1 MYHWDALS
9 GNVSLSCSLPVF
21 ILVKYYIISF
31 SWKKSRKQNITSS
44 WSFLKHCCCVIWF
57 PFISIF
63 EKELAGGGAGAG
75 SPSQLM
81 FYSISS
87 SLDARSMFNLSS
99 SPSSVKGAVCKF
111 HQEGGGGAFIYCP
124 LSNHHHFPIF
134 LANFVRLG
142 NQFWW
147 AVFIQTY
154 LFSWDHIRSIIDLT
168 NKDDGFPCGNASS
181 ERDKVDELG
190 GALLCCSCNNTPYL

>member
-9 GNVSLSCSLPVF
+9 GNVSLSCSLPVS
-21 ILVKYYIISF
+21 ILDKYYIISF
-31 SWKKSRKQNITSS
+31 SWKKSLKQNITSS

-75 SPSQLM
+75 SPSHLM

-111 HQEGGGGAFIYCP
+111 HQEGGGHLFIAHYLII
-124 LSNHHHFPIF
+124 LSFS
-134 LANFVRLG
+134 
-142 NQFWW
+142 
-147 AVFIQTY
+147 Y
-154 LFSWDHIRSIIDLT
+154 LFGKFCTLGESVLVGSVYSNILV
-168 NKDDGFPCGNASS
+168 FPETIS
-181 ERDKVDELG
+181 VQL
-190 GALLCCSCNNTPYL
+190 

>member
-21 ILVKYYIISF
+21 ILDKYYIISF
-31 SWKKSRKQNITSS
+31 SWKKSPKQNITVS
-44 WSFLKHCCCVIWF
+44 WPFLKHCR
-57 PFISIF
+57 
-63 EKELAGGGAGAG
+63 L
-75 SPSQLM
+75 LRN
-81 FYSISS
+81 SS
-87 SLDARSMFNLSS
+87 SIYFNFWKKSWQEEEEQGQVLL
-99 SPSSVKGAVCKF
+99 PSSCFIPSPVHSMHAQCSTSRHLHLHLKGLSVNSYLFGKF
-111 HQEGGGGAFIYCP
+111 WT
-124 LSNHHHFPIF
+124 
-134 LANFVRLG
+134 LG

-154 LFSWDHIRSIIDLT
+154 LFSWDHLHSNIDLT

-190 GALLCCSCNNTPYL
+190 GALLCCSCDNTPYL

>member
-9 GNVSLSCSLPVF
+9 GNVSLSCALPVF
-21 ILVKYYIISF
+21 ILDKYYIISF

-44 WSFLKHCCCVIWF
+44 WSFLKPCCCVIWF

-111 HQEGGGGAFIYCP
+111 HQEGGGHLFIAHY
-124 LSNHHHFPIF
+124 LIIIIF
-134 LANFVRLG
+134 LFVWQILYAWG
-142 NQFWW
+142 ISFGGQC
-147 AVFIQTY
+147 
-154 LFSWDHIRSIIDLT
+154 LFKHT
-168 NKDDGFPCGNASS
+168 CFPETIS
-181 ERDKVDELG
+181 VQL
-190 GALLCCSCNNTPYL
+190 

>member
-21 ILVKYYIISF
+21 ILDKYYIISF

-111 HQEGGGGAFIYCP
+111 HQEGGGHLFIAHY
-124 LSNHHHFPIF
+124 LIIIIF
-134 LANFVRLG
+134 LFVWQILYAWG
-142 NQFWW
+142 ISFGGQC
-147 AVFIQTY
+147 
-154 LFSWDHIRSIIDLT
+154 LFKHT
-168 NKDDGFPCGNASS
+168 CFPETIS
-181 ERDKVDELG
+181 VQL
-190 GALLCCSCNNTPYL
+190 

>member
-21 ILVKYYIISF
+21 ILDKYYIISF
-31 SWKKSRKQNITSS
+31 SWKKSLKQNIKSS

-124 LSNHHHFPIF
+124 LFNHLIIF
-134 LANFVRLG
+134 LFVWKILYAWG
-142 NQFWW
+142 ISFGGQC
-147 AVFIQTY
+147 
-154 LFSWDHIRSIIDLT
+154 LFKHT
-168 NKDDGFPCGNASS
+168 CFPETIS
-181 ERDKVDELG
+181 VQL
-190 GALLCCSCNNTPYL
+190 